1 MVQKDNFSKENK
13 VEINTK
19 WFPIGYDM
27 IEKLRSGEMNWK
39 ELTSKVPEIDK
50 YFSKVSAERA
60 KIVDVSDDLNDIKV
74 AFYKWRK

>member
-27 IEKLRSGEMNWK
+27 IEKLRRE
-39 ELTSKVPEIDK
+39 
-50 YFSKVSAERA
+50 
-60 KIVDVSDDLNDIKV
+60 
-74 AFYKWRK
+74 